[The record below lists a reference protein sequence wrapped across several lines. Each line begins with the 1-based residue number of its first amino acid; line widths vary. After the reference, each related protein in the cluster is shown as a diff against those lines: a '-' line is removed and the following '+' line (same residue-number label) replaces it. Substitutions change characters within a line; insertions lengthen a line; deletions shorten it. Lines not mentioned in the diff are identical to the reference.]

1 VSASQ
6 TARTQRGWTLEVLN
20 IVRQLCEVGTADPA
34 VRAPGRREI
43 PAALPPVTPHRGVPT
58 NTFTTSDV
66 YAFEQE
72 LEQLHPGNRNIKAKI
87 RQQLQELRDQNLLL
101 HIDRNFVSSV
111 NFCREDFVPFVVLG
125 GFLSGFIRGLKSPRP
140 DVPPVPPGNSKSCAM
155 PRWFIH
161 PGRGPGQPPGVN
173 NFSLT
178 GRTVGV

>member
-1 VSASQ
+1 MVVLKPSHFPCWHDYPEGRLFQAISSKNSNPASVSASQ

-34 VRAPGRREI
+34 VRAPDRREI

-111 NFCREDFVPFVVLG
+111 NFCREDFVPFVVFG
-125 GFLSGFIRGLKSPRP
+125 GFLSGFIRVYPWLEISAP
-140 DVPPVPPGNSKSCAM
+140 
-155 PRWFIH
+155 
-161 PGRGPGQPPGVN
+161 
-173 NFSLT
+173 
-178 GRTVGV
+178 